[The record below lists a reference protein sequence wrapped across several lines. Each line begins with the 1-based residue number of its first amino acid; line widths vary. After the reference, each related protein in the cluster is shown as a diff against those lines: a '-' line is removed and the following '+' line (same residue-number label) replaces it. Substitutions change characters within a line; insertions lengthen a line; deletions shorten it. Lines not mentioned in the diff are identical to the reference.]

1 MTGTPA
7 APDVPP
13 TKREVSV
20 NARSIRL
27 VPVSSALLLGVLLSA
42 CGAEDDRVET
52 FPGDGTMV
60 GAPATPPGT
69 LPGETMDPA
78 MDGTA
83 ATVQL
88 QPLGG
93 SDFGGEA
100 VITDRGANVEVMVRL
115 TGTPGNTTHP
125 GHLHSGTCA
134 NIGGVVQA
142 LEPITTGADGT
153 GTMTTQVDLAPMTV
167 MDGQHVVV
175 YHAVGGQP
183 AACGE
188 IPAHRM

>member
-1 MTGTPA
+1 
-7 APDVPP
+7 
-13 TKREVSV
+13 V
-20 NARSIRL
+20 NARSNRL
-27 VPVSSALLLGVLLSA
+27 IPVSSALLLGVFLSA
-42 CGAEDDRVET
+42 YGTDDDRVAT
-52 FPGDGTMV
+52 TLPGEDPMV

-69 LPGETMDPA
+69 LPGETMAPA

-93 SDFGGEA
+93 SNVGGEA
-100 VITDRGANVEVMVRL
+100 VITDRGAQVEVMVRL

-125 GHLHSGTCA
+125 GHIHSGTCA
-134 NIGGVVQA
+134 NVGGVVQP
-142 LEPITTGADGT
+142 LEPITTGADGN
-153 GTMTTQVDLAPMTV
+153 GTMTTQVDLAPMSV

-175 YHAVGGQP
+175 YHGVDGQP
-183 AACGE
+183 ATCGE